1 MCKWKWAP
9 KISTVCLKT
18 KDVNKFNK
26 IILLPL
32 AEDIMKVGNYLKHNI
47 PDLTSRVVEL
57 LTLEKWR
64 ALEEA
69 VGVRQTIFN
78 RYRRNEAS

>member
-1 MCKWKWAP
+1 
-9 KISTVCLKT
+9 
-18 KDVNKFNK
+18 
-26 IILLPL
+26 
-32 AEDIMKVGNYLKHNI
+32 MKVGNYLKHNI